1 MSHHLP
7 TPEGKDPELWRIAQR
22 RASFKSHLMVYLIVN
37 AFLWAVWFFNGG
49 MERWDQGYMR
59 PWPLFTTLGW
69 GIGLAFHFLG
79 AYVSPRFNS
88 PEREYEKLERNRK

>member
-22 RASFKSHLMVYLIVN
+22 RTSFKSHFLVYVVVN
-37 AFLWAVWFFNGG
+37 VFLWSLWYFNSGL
-49 MERWDQGYMR
+49 ERLDQTFDR

-69 GIGLAFHFLG
+69 GIGIAFHFIG
-79 AYVSPRFNS
+79 AYVAPNLNS
-88 PEREYEKLERNRK
+88 TEREYQNLERNRK